1 MANKFT
7 QLRSHMSPDSQARSE
22 ARAQEMLAEM
32 PLNELRQA
40 RGLSQK
46 MLADVLHVQ
55 QPSIAKMEKRTD
67 MYLSTLRSH
76 IEAMG
81 GQLEASL
88 ASRMARSKSATSAI
102 LAPSPDPR
110 YGNGAS
116 YIDLTPVDLTPVGH

>member
-7 QLRSHMSPDSQARSE
+7 QLRSRMSPESQARAE
-22 ARAQEMLAEM
+22 AKAKVMLAEM

-81 GQLEASL
+81 GQLEVV
-88 ASRMARSKSATSAI
+88 ARF
-102 LAPSPDPR
+102 PD
-110 YGNGAS
+110 GVVKISNFSDIGTIAAA
-116 YIDLTPVDLTPVGH
+116 

>member
-1 MANKFT
+1 MTPAA
-7 QLRSHMSPDSQARSE
+7 QARSI
-22 ARAQEMLAEM
+22 AKAQIMLAEM

-55 QPSIAKMEKRTD
+55 QPSIAKLEKRTD

-81 GQLEASL
+81 GQLEVV
-88 ASRMARSKSATSAI
+88 ARF
-102 LAPSPDPR
+102 PD
-110 YGNGAS
+110 GTVKISNFAELGK
-116 YIDLTPVDLTPVGH
+116 PVVA